1 MSRRRGCEPQKKKK
15 LPKTL
20 KGLSPPDMSDDE
32 NFEIISRLNNIN
44 HFFVRAN
51 VVVYNVFILIY

>member
-15 LPKTL
+15 TSQNFE
-20 KGLSPPDMSDDE
+20 GSPPSDMSDDE

-51 VVVYNVFILIY
+51 VVVL

>member
-15 LPKTL
+15 LPKTS
-20 KGLSPPDMSDDE
+20 KGLLPPSDMSDDE

-51 VVVYNVFILIY
+51 VVV